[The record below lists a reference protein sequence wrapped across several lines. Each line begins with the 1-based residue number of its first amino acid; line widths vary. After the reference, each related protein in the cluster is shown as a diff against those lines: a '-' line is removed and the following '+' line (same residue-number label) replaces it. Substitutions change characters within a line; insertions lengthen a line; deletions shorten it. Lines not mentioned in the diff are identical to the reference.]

1 MAKPRRRARWEVTN
15 FEGWWWAQSLRKWV
29 KLEDLVGKV
38 GLCSHASFRTSVR
51 AYKYARLCPANEV
64 LVTMIP
70 REGREKE
77 KMWYVRK

>member
-29 KLEDLVGKV
+29 PLEDGVGKIE
-38 GLCSHASFRTSVR
+38 LSTHARFRTSVR
-51 AYKYARLCPANEV
+51 AYKYALLCPAKEV
-64 LVTMIP
+64 LITMTP

-77 KMWYVRK
+77 KVWHVRK